1 MKDLGARY
9 DLLRLLVVREVRLR
23 YARTVLGVAWAVFHP
38 LSMMLVFTALN
49 FSRLVPEGSDYAG
62 VPYPA
67 FAFVGLIFWNHF
79 AQSLISGTNS
89 LPIARDMLHKSKFP
103 AQLLPVSRIL
113 AWLLDLGIGFV
124 LFLVMVPLVDGT
136 LHMTA
141 LLVPLVFLVQLVFT
155 IGLVLFLSA
164 LNLFFRD
171 VQYLLQVAVLL
182 LMFASN
188 VVYPLEG
195 VHEAAGKVL
204 ALNPVVSY
212 LSAYRELILLGT
224 IPSLD
229 SMMPGLVGAGLAL
242 LVGAF
247 YFQRVAPRFA
257 EEV

>member
-1 MKDLGARY
+1 MQDLGARY

-38 LSMMLVFTALN
+38 LVMMLVFTALN
-49 FSRLVPEGSDYAG
+49 FKRLVPEGSDYQG

-79 AQSLISGTNS
+79 SQSLLTGTNS

-103 AQLLPVSRIL
+103 AQLIPISRVL

-124 LFLVMVPLVDGT
+124 LFLAMVPLVGGE
-136 LHMTA
+136 LHATA
-141 LLVPLVFLVQLVFT
+141 LLVPVIFAVQLAFT
-155 IGLVLFLSA
+155 VGLVLFLSA

-171 VQYLLQVAVLL
+171 VQYVLQVFVLL

-195 VHEAAGKVL
+195 VHEQAEQIL
-204 ALNPVVSY
+204 QLNPVVSY
-212 LSAYRELILLGT
+212 LAAYRQLILLGEL
-224 IPSLD
+224 PSWA
-229 SMMPGLVGAGLAL
+229 SMAPGLVGAVVASVGGAL
-242 LVGAF
+242 
-247 YFQRVAPRFA
+247 YFRQVAPRFA